1 MRAIV
6 LAAGEGKR
14 MRPLTANR
22 PKVLLP
28 AGPEPLLGRLLR
40 QLAEAGVHDITVVT
54 HYRAAAVEKFVGAVS
69 ARSAAADAALTA
81 SRKRSG
87 SPSAFD
93 DDGARW
99 GAKATC
105 VPQGAPRGTGHAVQ
119 AGAPPDDAPF
129 LFLNGDVWLPEGA
142 LAAVVAAGPGS
153 LAAAH
158 VDEPSLYGV
167 LELRDGRAVRVH
179 EKSAD
184 PPSKLANA
192 GVYHAP
198 AGFARLLAGLKPSPR
213 GELEVT
219 DALQASFDKTGGW
232 RVVEVD
238 DWLDVGRPWDLLA
251 AAERALAEVPEV
263 RRGTIEAGATLKGK
277 VVVAEGAL
285 VKAGAYV
292 EGPVYIGAR
301 SVVGPNCYLR
311 PGTVLLEDTK
321 VGNGCEIK
329 ASLLMAGTHAAHLS
343 YVGDSVLGERVNLG
357 AGTLVANLRHDGKTV
372 RVTQEGQRV
381 DTRRRKLGVILG
393 DDVHTGINTSLNVGV
408 MLPAGAATRPGEVV
422 MESRV

>member
-1 MRAIV
+1 MRAIL

-40 QLAEAGVHDITVVT
+40 QLAAAGVRDVTVVT
-54 HYRAAAVEKFVGAVS
+54 HYKAEAVEAFVG
-69 ARSAAADAALTA
+69 
-81 SRKRSG
+81 
-87 SPSAFD
+87 
-93 DDGARW
+93 DGARW
-99 GAKATC
+99 GVRARC
-105 VPQGAPRGTGHAVQ
+105 VPQGAPRGTGHAV
-119 AGAPPDDAPF
+119 AAASPPDDEAF

-142 LAAVVAAGPGS
+142 LERVVAAGPAS
-153 LAAAH
+153 LAAAS
-158 VDEPSLYGV
+158 VEDPTQYGV
-167 LELRDGRAVRVH
+167 FELRDGRAARVH
-179 EKSAD
+179 EKSAS

-198 AGFARLLAGLKPSPR
+198 AGFARLLAQLTPSPR

-219 DALQASFDKTGGW
+219 DALQASFDATGGW
-232 RVVEVD
+232 RVVEVK

-251 AAERALAEVPEV
+251 AAERALAEMKEE
-263 RRGTIEAGATLKGK
+263 RRGTVEPGATLKGK
-277 VVVAEGAL
+277 VIVAEGAL
-285 VKAGAYV
+285 VKAGSYV
-292 EGPVYIGAR
+292 EGPVYIGPRA
-301 SVVGPNCYLR
+301 VVGPNCYLR
-311 PGTVLLEDTK
+311 PGTFLLEDTK

-329 ASLLMAGTHAAHLS
+329 ASLLMAGAHAAHLS
-343 YVGDSVLGERVNLG
+343 YVGDSVLGERTNLG

-372 RVTQEGQRV
+372 KVTQEGQRV

-408 MLPAGAATRPGEVV
+408 MLPAGGATRPGEIV

>member
-1 MRAIV
+1 
-6 LAAGEGKR
+6 
-14 MRPLTANR
+14 
-22 PKVLLP
+22 
-28 AGPEPLLGRLLR
+28 
-40 QLAEAGVHDITVVT
+40 
-54 HYRAAAVEKFVGAVS
+54 
-69 ARSAAADAALTA
+69 
-81 SRKRSG
+81 
-87 SPSAFD
+87 
-93 DDGARW
+93 
-99 GAKATC
+99 
-105 VPQGAPRGTGHAVQ
+105 
-119 AGAPPDDAPF
+119 
-129 LFLNGDVWLPEGA
+129 VWLPEGA